1 MKSRSLTFA
10 SLLAVSLLTVGPLT
24 QPVEA
29 QEAPVK
35 IAVVSMD
42 QVIAQSTAGS
52 ALNDKLNAFQAEAQG
67 QIEEQQER
75 IQELRKQISEGVEGD
90 DQAQLVNL
98 QKMFEDANLQLR
110 RFRDDKQ
117 REAQKIRAEGL
128 QEIQAQFDPVF
139 EEIQKEFNYDLIL
152 NQQAGVVL
160 LVGDRVNITQM
171 VLDRLQ

>member
-1 MKSRSLTFA
+1 MKPRSLTFA

-67 QIEEQQER
+67 QIEEQQKR

-128 QEIQAQFDPVF
+128 QEIQSQFDPVF